1 MELFP
6 ENLRRL
12 LGLHDL
18 DQAEAAEML
27 GMSKA
32 SFSAWNS
39 GRRQPSFQTALH
51 IGEFFGVPADR
62 LARAEFEDLLAHE
75 LADPD
80 RFREVEAEI
89 RRRRST
95 LREVEAKPAAAEKLR
110 TVRKVTAMDEAREA
124 QQKRRGRAKGGP
136 STPEEGR

>member
-1 MELFP
+1 VERFA

-18 DQAEAAEML
+18 EQSEAATLL

-32 SFSAWNS
+32 SFSAWNA
-39 GRRQPSFQTALH
+39 GRRQPSFNTALL
-51 IGEFFGVPADR
+51 IGEFFGVTPDR
-62 LARAEFEDLLAHE
+62 LARADFEDLLANE
-75 LADPD
+75 LANPA

-95 LREVEAKPAAAEKLR
+95 LRAVDKPGVEKLR

-124 QQKRRGRAKGGP
+124 QRKRRQT
-136 STPEEGR
+136 TPEEGS